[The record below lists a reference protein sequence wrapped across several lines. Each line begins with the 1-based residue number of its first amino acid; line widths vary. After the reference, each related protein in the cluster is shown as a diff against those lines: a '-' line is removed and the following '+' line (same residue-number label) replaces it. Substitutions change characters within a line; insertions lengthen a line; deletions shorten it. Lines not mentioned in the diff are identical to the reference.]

1 MESISEPKY
10 LRVKVN
16 PKSKQSGITST
27 LEDGTIKISVK
38 SAPENGKANQ
48 EVIKVLAEEYNLKQS
63 QINLISG
70 HTSSLKLFRIK
81 E

>member
-1 MESISEPKY
+1 MDSTSLPQY
-10 LRVKVN
+10 FRVKVN
-16 PKSKQSGITST
+16 PKSNRSCITSIMA
-27 LEDGTIKISVK
+27 DGTIKISVK

-48 EVIKVLAEEYNLKQS
+48 EVIKVLAEEYNFKTS

>member
-1 MESISEPKY
+1 MNAISEPKY
-10 LRVKVN
+10 FKVKVN
-16 PKSKQSGITST
+16 PKSKQSCITST

-48 EVIKVLAEEYNLKQS
+48 EVIKVLASEYNLKES
-63 QINLISG
+63 QLHLISG